1 MPLKA
6 AHLIYLNEAHGA
18 PFSGAENHLFVLLSA
33 LRQAGVT
40 VELNVMLAVDGPLIT
55 GKLQELEAQGIV
67 VRRFACR
74 TRFNPGCLAGLAAHF
89 AARRDYLVHTHL
101 DPADVYGKTAAR
113 LAGCRCVVSTV
124 HNNEMRHLRSF
135 WPYLLGAMEGLT
147 TEHIAVSNTVRRHLI
162 EREHVAPDKI
172 TVIPYG
178 VPPPRGGLTRAAARA
193 RLGLPAESFVV
204 GYIGRLSEQKN
215 VPILLQA
222 ARRLQQSQFVLIGTG
237 DLEAQ
242 LEASAADLPNVR
254 FLGYLP
260 EAHALLPAF
269 DALCLPSKWEGLGLV
284 LVEAMW
290 CNVPIVGSA
299 AGAIPEMLGDGD
311 YGLLFD
317 PDDVQSLVTALQ
329 AVPQR
334 GAALAQRARA
344 DVGTRFGVPAMVERT
359 LAVYR
364 RLTDTRLG

>member
-1 MPLKA
+1 
-6 AHLIYLNEAHGA
+6 
-18 PFSGAENHLFVLLSA
+18 
-33 LRQAGVT
+33 
-40 VELNVMLAVDGPLIT
+40 
-55 GKLQELEAQGIV
+55 
-67 VRRFACR
+67 
-74 TRFNPGCLAGLAAHF
+74 
-89 AARRDYLVHTHL
+89 
-101 DPADVYGKTAAR
+101 
-113 LAGCRCVVSTV
+113 
-124 HNNEMRHLRSF
+124 
-135 WPYLLGAMEGLT
+135 
-147 TEHIAVSNTVRRHLI
+147 
-162 EREHVAPDKI
+162 
-172 TVIPYG
+172 
-178 VPPPRGGLTRAAARA
+178 
-193 RLGLPAESFVV
+193 V